1 MFQSCRIFVTGF
13 LLAAMAAAPVLGQ
26 GPAEGAA
33 PQPPLAPMVK
43 TITAGETGLERMRR
57 FPGRIAARE
66 TVDLAF
72 EVGGLLEYL
81 GPSGADPVRKGQEI
95 ARLDLAPLERAV
107 ERARLGLTQAERD
120 MARLTELADR
130 NVAPRVQLEDA
141 ATARDLA
148 VVALED
154 AERNLNAATLHA
166 PFDGIVARR
175 IASPFSVI
183 EPGQPVLR
191 LHDMSEVRAEIDL
204 PERILT
210 ASNRLQGVRFSA
222 VLPGTSAPVPLELA
236 EFAAETAGTGQSY
249 LVSLNLP
256 QPLAAGLIPG
266 TRITVTV
273 TERQPEGGLV
283 VPASAVVFAP
293 DRSALVYAVE
303 PDGEALR
310 LRALP
315 VRLASENGTAL
326 TVFGLAPGTEIVEVG
341 GHMLRDGARVR
352 RYLDLGQQS

>member
-1 MFQSCRIFVTGF
+1 MFQPCRHFVTAF
-13 LLAAMAAAPVLGQ
+13 LLAALTAAPVLAQ
-26 GPAEGAA
+26 GPAAGAS

-43 TITAGETGLERMRR
+43 TVVAGQSGLERMRR

-72 EVGGLLEYL
+72 EVGGLLDYL
-81 GPSGADPVRKGQEI
+81 GPSGADPVRKGEVL
-95 ARLDLAPLERAV
+95 ARLDLAPLERAL

-120 MARLTELADR
+120 LARLTELAGR

-141 ATARDLA
+141 ETARDLA

-154 AERNLNAATLHA
+154 AERNLDAATLDA

-175 IASPFSVI
+175 IAAPFSVI
-183 EPGQPVLR
+183 EPGQPILR
-191 LHDMSEVRAEIDL
+191 LHDMSEVRVEIDL

-210 ASNRLQGVRFSA
+210 ASNRLEAVRFSA
-222 VLPGTSAPVPLELA
+222 VLPGLDAPVPLELA

-249 LVSLNLP
+249 LVSLKLP
-256 QPLAAGLIPG
+256 QPAAASLIPG

-303 PDGEALR
+303 PQGDGLR

-326 TVFGLAPGTEIVEVG
+326 TVFGLEPGTEIVEVG
-341 GHMLRDGARVR
+341 GHMLRDGALVR